1 MEGVYEQKI
10 FSFPKSDFRAQ
21 TNGDW
26 FLGKCP
32 EFVIF
37 TNIGWI

>member
-26 FLGKCP
+26 SENAQNL
-32 EFVIF
+32 
-37 TNIGWI
+37 